1 MFFAEPQFLKRCP
14 LPQSPPDRPLVLHNP
29 LWSDGGSEVSDT
41 SDKSDVSE
49 ASPSA
54 SRLSGVQPDKRR
66 KARHPGIRSVIAQ
79 PGGFCKREAREVYSG
94 TRPERRAPQGP
105 PGKARTL
112 RVQKKESRCNA
123 QRQHDVQ

>member
-14 LPQSPPDRPLVLHNP
+14 LPQSPPDRPLVLHNT

-41 SDKSDVSE
+41 SAKSDMSE

-66 KARHPGIRSVIAQ
+66 NHQ
-79 PGGFCKREAREVYSG
+79 PSRNQ
-94 TRPERRAPQGP
+94 ERY
-105 PGKARTL
+105 RTAGRL
-112 RVQKKESRCNA
+112 ASESRQA
-123 QRQHDVQ
+123 